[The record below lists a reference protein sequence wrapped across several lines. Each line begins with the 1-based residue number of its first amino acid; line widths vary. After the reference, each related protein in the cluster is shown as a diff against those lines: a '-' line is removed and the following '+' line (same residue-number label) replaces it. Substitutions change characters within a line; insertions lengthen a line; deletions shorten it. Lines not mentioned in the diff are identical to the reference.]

1 MQATHAKED
10 MLPMVLTPG
19 VVAQGDGGVPDV
31 TPSSGIG
38 TPVVFFRKH
47 RDVAS
52 TNVKPTQCTAADA
65 FAQAPQHSLALLA
78 AVGGAAMVPIELM
91 PGDSVHEAP
100 GLPTEP
106 ETTALSGVIGSSLF
120 LRLWSGEKIE
130 AVCGLG
136 KL

>member
-1 MQATHAKED
+1 M
-10 MLPMVLTPG
+10 PMVLTPG

-120 LRLWSGEKIE
+120 LRLRSGEKIE